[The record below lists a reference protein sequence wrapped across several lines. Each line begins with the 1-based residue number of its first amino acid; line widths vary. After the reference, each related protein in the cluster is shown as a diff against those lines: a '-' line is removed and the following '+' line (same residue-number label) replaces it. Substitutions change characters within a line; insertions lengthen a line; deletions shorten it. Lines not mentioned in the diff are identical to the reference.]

1 MKNLRGTRYDVRF
14 GLLMTFMVTAIASQ
28 AQFRHTGQ
36 SFATRSETIA
46 KNGMVATSQ
55 PLATEVGLDVLKKG
69 GTALDAAI
77 AANAVLGLV
86 EPTGNGIGG
95 DIFALIWDAKTRKL
109 YAFNG
114 SGRSPQSLT
123 MDFFK
128 AKSMDDIPGSGALS
142 VSVPGCVD
150 GWFEMHKKFGKLPM
164 KDLLTPAVQYARNG
178 FPVSEVIAAAW
189 KGYSNGLK
197 RYENWKNL
205 YMPGGQ
211 TPAKGDIF
219 KNEDLANTLDQIIKG
234 GRDAFYKGAIAK
246 TIEETVKRE
255 GGFLS
260 AKDLAD
266 HRSDWVEP
274 VSTNYRGYDVW
285 ELPPNGQG
293 IAVLQMLNVLENY
306 DLKSYGFGSPEHI
319 HLLIEAKKLAY
330 EDRSQYIADPA
341 FGPLPVEK
349 LISKAYGKERAALI
363 DMNRA
368 GSYKPGALEGGSNTI
383 YLTTADKDGNM
394 VSFIQSNFAGMGSGI
409 VPDHLGFSLQNRGSS
424 FTFTEGHVNIYQP
437 GKRPFHTLIPGFI
450 TKDGKPY
457 VSFGVMGADMQPQGH
472 VQIVTNLVDFG
483 MNLQEAGDAPRVRH
497 SGSSSPT
504 GGESRGPGV
513 VTLEN
518 GFTQNTY
525 LALIKKGHR
534 IGFDIGGYGGY
545 QAILYNEKQGVYY
558 GASESRKDGYA
569 AGY

>member
-1 MKNLRGTRYDVRF
+1 MKKIL
-14 GLLMTFMVTAIASQ
+14 IASVLVVCSIAVN
-28 AQFRHTGQ
+28 AQFRYTGQ

-46 KNGMVATSQ
+46 KHGMVATSQ
-55 PLATEVGLDVLKKG
+55 PLATEAGLDVLKKG
-69 GTALDAAI
+69 GTAIDAAI

-95 DIFALIWDAKTRKL
+95 DIFALIWDAKTKKL
-109 YAFNG
+109 YALNG

-123 MDFFK
+123 LDYFK
-128 AKSMDDIPGSGALS
+128 SKSMDGIPGSGALS

-150 GWFEMHKKFGKLPM
+150 GWFELHKKFGKTPM
-164 KDLLTPAVQYARNG
+164 KELLAPAIQYAREG
-178 FPVSEVIAAAW
+178 FPVSEVIAASW

-197 RYENWKNL
+197 RFDNWRNL

-211 TPAKGDIF
+211 TPGKGDIF
-219 KNEDLANTLDQIIKG
+219 KNPDLANTLELIAKG
-234 GRDAFYKGAIAK
+234 GRDAYYKGAVAK
-246 TIEETVKRE
+246 AIEETVKRE

-266 HRSDWVEP
+266 HHSEWVEP

-293 IAVLQMLNVLENY
+293 IAVLQMLNVLETF
-306 DLKSYGFGSPEHI
+306 DLKSYGFGSPEHV
-319 HLLIEAKKLAY
+319 HLLIEAKKLAF
-330 EDRSQYIADPA
+330 EDRAQYIADPA

-349 LISKAYGKERAALI
+349 LISKAYAKERAALI
-363 DMNRA
+363 AMDRA
-368 GSYKPGALEGGSNTI
+368 GTYKPGVMEGGSNTI

-409 VPDHLGFSLQNRGSS
+409 VPDQLGFSLQNRGSS
-424 FTFTEGHVNIYQP
+424 FTLKEGHPNTFQP
-437 GKRPFHTLIPGFI
+437 AKRPFHTLIPGFI
-450 TKDGKPY
+450 TKDGKPF

-472 VQIVTNLVDFG
+472 VQIVTNLIDFG
-483 MNLQEAGDAPRVRH
+483 MNLQEAGDAPRMRH

-504 GGESRGPGV
+504 GGEAKGTGV

-518 GFTQNTY
+518 GFSQNTY
-525 LALIKKGHR
+525 LALIKMGHH

-545 QAILYNEKQGVYY
+545 QAIMYNAAQGVYY